1 MEASLARFLESVDIS
16 QLEDRDQLLLSAK
29 GGWIDAEGAVRIGSW
44 VLASERD
51 PLVLRIRMP
60 SSVSAPV
67 SKAYIAALAHVAG
80 RLYQFRTHQAPLGNR

>member
-44 VLASERD
+44 VLASDTSRR
-51 PLVLRIRMP
+51 LRTRTSGR
-60 SSVSAPV
+60 SSLSV
-67 SKAYIAALAHVAG
+67 
-80 RLYQFRTHQAPLGNR
+80 